1 MDEIHGLLS
10 RIIVDIALALLSLL
24 FAYGAAA
31 AGRLAQR
38 IKAEASQIKSSERR
52 KLLLD
57 AIDDLEDITFK
68 TVAQIE
74 QTAAKE
80 LRAAVKDG
88 RAGKSELIALSER
101 AYNEIVSALTP
112 ECRSLIDK
120 NFGSFSHYLVKTIE
134 AKVLEL
140 KSREA

>member
-1 MDEIHGLLS
+1 MDEIHGLFS
-10 RIIVDIALALLSLL
+10 RIIADIALALLSLL
-24 FAYGAAA
+24 FAYAAAA

-80 LRAAVKDG
+80 LREAVKDG
-88 RAGKSELIALSER
+88 RAGKSELTALSER
-101 AYNEIVSALTP
+101 AYNEIASALTP
-112 ECRSLIDK
+112 ECRALIDK
-120 NFGSFSHYLVKTIE
+120 NFGSFSDYLVKAIE

-140 KSREA
+140 KSRTA